1 MTFFFHQLKNFI
13 QNDPLSDWYSLIHK
27 KYKHFEEDNK
37 SSFEE
42 EIDEKKSK
50 YKEDFFIF
58 LKERQQYHF
67 EFNLDHEQTNEL
79 ITMKKIGIFINCSL
93 YHKNYDI
100 LVKPDLIIHR
110 DIFQEIFNQV
120 NEDLPEYIVIDIL
133 YKIIH
138 FNTDKTDILN
148 QGNIFYHKCKMFIAS
163 LCINKSLKKGY
174 LFAKEYRYKDK
185 ILPKKES
192 IGTF

>member
-1 MTFFFHQLKNFI
+1 
-13 QNDPLSDWYSLIHK
+13 
-27 KYKHFEEDNK
+27 
-37 SSFEE
+37 
-42 EIDEKKSK
+42 
-50 YKEDFFIF
+50 
-58 LKERQQYHF
+58 
-67 EFNLDHEQTNEL
+67 
-79 ITMKKIGIFINCSL
+79 MKKIGIFINCSL

-163 LCINKSLKKGY
+163 QCINKSLKEGY

-192 IGTF
+192 IGTFLFTNEMKDKIHDALQWRTKLSKNYDDWIVLEELKMLHQVNTKIINRIFCSYPGLEL